1 MFFYRAVVFLFLD
14 SISFVL
20 AENAYIG
27 LEQLVTNLVTIDNTD
42 LVLISDFA
50 TESQVGFC
58 NPLQIIILITYNILT
73 KNFNSRYNI
82 FFKNWVGMILPWGI
96 LM

>member
-42 LVLISDFA
+42 LVLISDFT
-50 TESQVGFC
+50 TESQVCFC
-58 NPLQIIILITYNILT
+58 NPLQIAILITYTNILT
-73 KNFNSRYNI
+73 KNSNSRYNI
-82 FFKNWVGMILPWGI
+82 FFKN
-96 LM
+96 

>member
-42 LVLISDFA
+42 LVLISDFT
-50 TESQVGFC
+50 TESQVCFC
-58 NPLQIIILITYNILT
+58 NPLQIVIIEMLLKLESSIENVRIIEARAEPELQ
-73 KNFNSRYNI
+73 
-82 FFKNWVGMILPWGI
+82 
-96 LM
+96 

>member
-1 MFFYRAVVFLFLD
+1 MFLYRAVVFLFLD

-42 LVLISDFA
+42 LVLISDFT
-50 TESQVGFC
+50 TESQVCFC
-58 NPLQIIILITYNILT
+58 NPLQIIILMTYNILT
-73 KNFNSRYNI
+73 KNSNSN
-82 FFKNWVGMILPWGI
+82 GI
-96 LM
+96 TF

>member
-42 LVLISDFA
+42 LVLISDFT
-50 TESQVGFC
+50 TESQVCMF
-58 NPLQIIILITYNILT
+58 TYKFLPDYIWLT
-73 KNFNSRYNI
+73 LEFSDWNKYYSSSEIR
-82 FFKNWVGMILPWGI
+82 GLCST
-96 LM
+96 

>member
-73 KNFNSRYNI
+73 KNSNSRYNI
-82 FFKNWVGMILPWGI
+82 FFKN
-96 LM
+96 

>member
-42 LVLISDFA
+42 LVLISDFT
-50 TESQVGFC
+50 TESQVCFC
-58 NPLQIIILITYNILT
+58 NPLQIVIIEMLL
-73 KNFNSRYNI
+73 K
-82 FFKNWVGMILPWGI
+82 
-96 LM
+96 